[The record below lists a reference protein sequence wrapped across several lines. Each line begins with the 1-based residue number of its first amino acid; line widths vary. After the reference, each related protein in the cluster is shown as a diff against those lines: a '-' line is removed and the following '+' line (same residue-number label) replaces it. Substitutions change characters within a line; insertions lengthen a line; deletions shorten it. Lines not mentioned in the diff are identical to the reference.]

1 MPRLAPVTKMSL
13 SLIVV
18 MVVQTPADARSER
31 READI
36 VIDDGDPAGER
47 PDSETFQR
55 LVEPY
60 VSELRV
66 HCYRI
71 LGSVPDAEDVLQETL
86 MAAWRGLPR
95 FEQRSSL
102 RVWLYRIA
110 TNRCLN
116 ALRSRARRPEE
127 LRSMTEPPEP
137 TRRADPIWVE
147 PYPDTLLDGRHPLVA
162 LGPEVRYEATESM
175 ALGFVAALQHL
186 PPRQR
191 CVLVLRDVLGLPADE
206 VAGMLDTTEGSVKG
220 ALQRARA
227 TLRSRLADGGVTT
240 LPRSSSDRAVVDRF
254 VTAVEAGDI
263 DSVVALLAEDAWVTM
278 PPEPYEY
285 QGRDAVVRF
294 LLDRAQRRGA
304 NLRLVATSANGQ
316 PAFGCYLPDAHT
328 PMAHAYGLLVLTL
341 RRDHYA

>member
-1 MPRLAPVTKMSL
+1 
-13 SLIVV
+13 
-18 MVVQTPADARSER
+18 
-31 READI
+31 
-36 VIDDGDPAGER
+36 
-47 PDSETFQR
+47 
-55 LVEPY
+55 
-60 VSELRV
+60 
-66 HCYRI
+66 
-71 LGSVPDAEDVLQETL
+71 
-86 MAAWRGLPR
+86 
-95 FEQRSSL
+95 
-102 RVWLYRIA
+102 
-110 TNRCLN
+110 
-116 ALRSRARRPEE
+116 
-127 LRSMTEPPEP
+127 
-137 TRRADPIWVE
+137 
-147 PYPDTLLDGRHPLVA
+147 LDGRRPPVA

-191 CVLVLRDVLGLPADE
+191 CVLVLRDVLGLPPEE
-206 VAGMLDTTEGSVKG
+206 VASMLDTTEGSVKG
-220 ALQRARA
+220 VLQRARA
-227 TLRSRLADGGVTT
+227 TLRSRLADGGLTT
-240 LPRSSSDRAVVDRF
+240 MPLPRSPSSRAVVDRF

-341 RRDHYA
+341 RGDEIGALTWFSDRSILATFGLSRTVDTVSD